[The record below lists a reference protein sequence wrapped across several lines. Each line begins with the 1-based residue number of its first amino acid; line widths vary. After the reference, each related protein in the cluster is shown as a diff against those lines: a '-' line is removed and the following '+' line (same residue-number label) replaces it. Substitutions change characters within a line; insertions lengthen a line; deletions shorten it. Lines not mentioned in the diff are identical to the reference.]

1 MKNVQRKKTIESLKW
16 NKSIYELSALA
27 TFSRDNKIVLFAW
40 SENLEDPLTQR
51 GDEKTILE
59 DEEMWELARSQF
71 ACFDLQYWSL
81 TCLLSEKKK
90 QGFNGSFPTESEWY
104 LNIWVHFQ
112 FTYETF
118 RSFCSTEAQTFH
130 QTFKIRFRF
139 SKAFLFSFNMADAIK
154 QILHRTQDRGMHMNK
169 CIILMSH
176 REWFVSRRYRDD
188 SSVRMTRSRLHMMI
202 TWDQSTCIEMC
213 IGCFQRQLAVE
224 NSWSILKD

>member
-1 MKNVQRKKTIESLKW
+1 MTFQTKPLKRIFDKVLW
-16 NKSIYELSALA
+16 RLSRRIDR
-27 TFSRDNKIVLFAW
+27 THYYGRIS
-40 SENLEDPLTQR
+40 
-51 GDEKTILE
+51 
-59 DEEMWELARSQF
+59 
-71 ACFDLQYWSL
+71 FDLQYWSL
-81 TCLLSEKKK
+81 TYLLSEKKK
-90 QGFNGSFPTESEWY
+90 TGLQWVISHRIRMVS
-104 LNIWVHFQ
+104 WVHFQ

-154 QILHRTQDRGMHMNK
+154 QILHRSEDKGMHMNK

-188 SSVRMTRSRLHMMI
+188 SSVRMTRSRLHMMK

-224 NSWSILKD
+224 NWWSILKD